1 MDTVV
6 YLKNRSPSRSLT
18 RCTPFESL
26 TGERP
31 NLSHLRVVG
40 CAAWSLILKG
50 KRDSKLAPRARLCCF
65 LGYSSTQKGYKLWDL
80 IERAVIISRD
90 VTLDET
96 MSASQRNR
104 PKVSLNE
111 LKHNLDLS
119 HQVPLPSSTSNSS
132 TTTDVF
138 EVVGDG
144 PRAVEA
150 VGAED
155 PVGAEEGKEEEQ
167 EENVV
172 ERHHEQPQYR
182 GWDYE
187 VDPRYARSPT
197 PTPELEAEPGPAPQ
211 GRNQFVTRSG
221 RHGV

>member
-1 MDTVV
+1 
-6 YLKNRSPSRSLT
+6 
-18 RCTPFESL
+18 
-26 TGERP
+26 
-31 NLSHLRVVG
+31 
-40 CAAWSLILKG
+40 
-50 KRDSKLAPRARLCCF
+50 
-65 LGYSSTQKGYKLWDL
+65 
-80 IERAVIISRD
+80 
-90 VTLDET
+90 
-96 MSASQRNR
+96 MSASRLNR

-150 VGAED
+150 VGAEN
-155 PVGAEEGKEEEQ
+155 PVGAEEAQEEEQEEEQ
-167 EENVV
+167 EENGV
-172 ERHHEQPQYR
+172 ERQHEQPQSR

-187 VDPRYARSPT
+187 FDPRYVRSPA
-197 PTPELEAEPGPAPQ
+197 PTPEFEAEPELAPQ

-221 RHGV
+221 RHWG